1 MNIISPSIP
10 LIVGIISGSIFI
22 ILFIGALVVTMRN
35 RRLIRRYSDYRKNSL
50 ALSSDLDISE
60 SAQTSET
67 SLFLKNP
74 D

>member
-10 LIVGIISGSIFI
+10 LIAGIIAGSIFI

-50 ALSSDLDISE
+50 ALSGSSNC
-60 SAQTSET
+60 
-67 SLFLKNP
+67 KKCR
-74 D
+74 